1 MFLKMKTKLR
11 LLKVNSKLRLLKVNS
26 KLRLLKMKSR
36 LKMHSKFMFLKR
48 NVNILKDPLISM
60 FLRLDK

>member
-11 LLKVNSKLRLLKVNS
+11 LLKVNSKIRLLKT
-26 KLRLLKMKSR
+26 KIRQ
-36 LKMHSKFMFLKR
+36 MHSKFMFLKR